1 MYVDLDYYK
10 NTYKGNLEDTEIEK
24 ALNQA
29 SRHIDTLTY
38 NRIVAVGFDNL
49 SEYQQGIV
57 KECTCL
63 LADWEVENAD
73 YITNLLSSYSLN
85 GASMSFNGNSATA
98 QVVNGIAIS
107 REIYSHLQK
116 CGLCTRSL
124 RGWR

>member
-10 NTYKGNLEDTEIEK
+10 NTYKGNLGDTEIEK

-29 SRHIDTLTY
+29 SRLIDTLTY
-38 NRIVAVGFDNL
+38 NRIVAVGFEKL
-49 SEYQQGIV
+49 SRYQQEVI

-63 LADWEVENAD
+63 LADWESENAD

-85 GASMSFNGNSATA
+85 GASMSFTGNSATA